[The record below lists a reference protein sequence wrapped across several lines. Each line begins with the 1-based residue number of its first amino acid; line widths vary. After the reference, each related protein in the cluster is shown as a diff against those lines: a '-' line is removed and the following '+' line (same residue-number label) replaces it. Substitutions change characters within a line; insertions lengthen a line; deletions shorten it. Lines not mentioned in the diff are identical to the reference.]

1 MQLKF
6 GTGSLYGVNT
16 AANSTP
22 VRFGGLQD
30 VNVDISFTAKE
41 LFGQYQFPIAI
52 ARGEGKITGKAKFA
66 QIDGVIYN
74 DLFFGSTMASGQTV
88 GAEDEAASIP
98 STTPW
103 TVTAA
108 NAATFV
114 EDWGVT
120 YAATGIAFTRVAA
133 GSEATGSY
141 SVDPSTGVYTF
152 STGDSGVD
160 VKLNYSYTVTGSG
173 YTLSVTNQ
181 LQGAS
186 PFFIAR
192 FNTTYNSQQYYLE
205 LKRCM
210 ASKLTVAS
218 KMSDWNID
226 EFDFSAFADAAGDVM
241 TVGLAE

>member
-66 QIDGVIYN
+66 QINGVIYN

-98 STTPW
+98 SATPF
-103 TVTAA
+103 TVTAS

-120 YAATGIAFTRVAA
+120 YAATGIAFTRVVA
-133 GSEATGSY
+133 GNEATGSY

-152 STGDSGVD
+152 STGDSGVA
-160 VKLNYSYTVTGSG
+160 VKLNYSYTVASQG
-173 YTLSVTNQ
+173 YTLSVANQ

-186 PFFIAR
+186 PFFVAR

-241 TVGLAE
+241 TIGLAE